1 MTNYSAPL
9 RDMRFVLHDVFAAEK
24 TLTALPGLGDA
35 TADVMDAVLEE
46 CAKLCQDVLAPL
58 NQVGDQEGCTFK
70 DGVVTTPKGF
80 KEAYR
85 QFAAGGWCGLTAS
98 PDHGGQGLPEA
109 IDCCVAEMVG
119 SANLSFGLY
128 PGLTQGTILALAAH
142 GTPDQKTRYLPK
154 LVNGEWQGTM
164 CLPESHAGS
173 DLGLLRTKATPN
185 GDGSYSITGT
195 KIFISA
201 GEHDMVDNILH
212 LVLARLP
219 DAPEGSRGI
228 SMFLVPKFLLKADG
242 SIGTRNK
249 VAAGSIEHKMGMKA
263 SVTCVMNFDGATGWL
278 VGQPHKGLAGMF
290 VMMNKERLF
299 VGTQGLSQA
308 ELAYQN
314 ATAYAKD
321 RIQGRAADGV
331 KRPDKAADPIIVHP
345 DIRNRL
351 MYARA
356 IIEGHRA
363 LNLWAHLQADI
374 AHHHADPAA
383 KQFADDMVQLMTPI
397 VKASGTA
404 YGSEIT
410 NACLQVY
417 GGHGYIREWGL
428 EQMVR
433 DVRITEIYEG
443 TNTIQALDLIGRKL
457 GLGGGRLMTGFIAE
471 TDKTL
476 SRLQGRN
483 DMAEFTGPLRE
494 SRAKL
499 VAVTEWIN
507 EAAQKDANL
516 RGAVANEYLRAF
528 TLVAH
533 AWMWTLMAEQAMAK
547 KDSGDP
553 FYDTKIT
560 VGRYFMTRVLP
571 QFASLDAIIRSGS
584 APMMALGEAA
594 F

>member
-1 MTNYSAPL
+1 MPSYTAPL
-9 RDMRFVLHDVFAAEK
+9 RDFRFLLHDVFAAEK
-24 TLTALPGLGDA
+24 TLTALPGLGDVS
-35 TADVMDAVLEE
+35 ADVMDAVLEE
-46 CAKLCQDVLAPL
+46 CAKLSQDVLAPL

-70 DGVVTTPKGF
+70 DGAVTTPKGF
-80 KEAYR
+80 KEAYK
-85 QFAAGGWCGLTAS
+85 QFSDGGWCGLTAS
-98 PDHGGQGLPEA
+98 PDYGGQGLPEA

-119 SANLSFGLY
+119 SANLSLGLY
-128 PGLTQGTILALAAH
+128 PGLTQGTILALDAL
-142 GTPDQKTRYLPK
+142 GTPEQKKVYLPK
-154 LVNGEWQGTM
+154 LVSGQWQGTM
-164 CLPESHAGS
+164 CLTESHAGS
-173 DLGLLRTKATPN
+173 DLGLLRTKAVPN

-201 GEHDMVDNILH
+201 GEHDMVDNIVH
-212 LVLARLP
+212 LVLAKLP

-228 SMFLVPKFLLKADG
+228 SLFLVPKFFVNADG
-242 SIGTRNK
+242 SRGARNT

-263 SVTCVMNFDGATGWL
+263 SVTCVMNFDGAKGWL

-314 ATAYAKD
+314 AVAYAKD

-331 KRPDKAADPIIVHP
+331 KRPDKPADPIIVHP

-351 MYARA
+351 MFARA
-356 IIEGHRA
+356 IIEAHRA
-363 LNLWAHLQADI
+363 LNIWTHMQADVS
-374 AHHHADPAA
+374 HRHADAAA
-383 KQFADDMVQLMTPI
+383 KQSGDDMVQLMTPI

-457 GLGGGRLMTGFIAE
+457 GIGGGRLVKGFIAE
-471 TDKTL
+471 SDKAL
-476 SRLQGRN
+476 NRLKGRN
-483 DMAEFTGPLRE
+483 DMAEFVEPFRDA
-494 SRAKL
+494 RAKL
-499 VAVTEWIN
+499 IALTEWIN
-507 EAAQKDANL
+507 EASQKDPNL

-533 AWMWTLMAEQAMAK
+533 AWMWVLMTEQALAK
-547 KDSGDP
+547 KDAGDP
-553 FYDTKIT
+553 FYDTKLA
-560 VGRYFMTRVLP
+560 VGRYFMTRILP
-571 QFASLDAIIRSGS
+571 QFASLDAIVRAGSG
-584 APMMALGEAA
+584 PMMALSEAA